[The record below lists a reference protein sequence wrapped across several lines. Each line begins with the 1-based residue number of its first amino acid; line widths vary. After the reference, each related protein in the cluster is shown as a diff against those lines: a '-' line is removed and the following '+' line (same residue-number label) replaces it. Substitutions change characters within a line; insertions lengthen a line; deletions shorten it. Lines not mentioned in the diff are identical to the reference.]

1 MPEEMRA
8 GIRVP
13 DETDE
18 TTPAL
23 VTPPDAP
30 PVASCDGC
38 DAIDRRLLSVE
49 DELLSVRAAI
59 AQLSEDDTSLATRLG
74 RLQNHLLGAGKAQ

>member
-1 MPEEMRA
+1 MPEMRA
-8 GIRVP
+8 GLRLP

-18 TTPAL
+18 THPTPAP
-23 VTPPDAP
+23 PPDAP
-30 PVASCDGC
+30 PVASCAGC
-38 DAIDRRLLSVE
+38 DALERRLLSVE